1 MDTLNMSKPLYNSR
15 IVDTYIKLIKRRYS
29 YINIGELLAYAGMK
43 PYEVADQGHWF
54 TQEQINLFHERLKK
68 LTGNDDIARE
78 AGRYAASPEAIG
90 VMRQYILGLI
100 GPSKTY
106 EMFGKASTKFTRS
119 SHYESRKLAG
129 NLIEVTVT
137 PNEGVIEQPFQ
148 CANRT
153 GFMEAASMI
162 FNYELPHI
170 DHPECIFKGDKACR
184 YIIHWKKNLSFVW
197 RRVRNIAALF
207 LIIASFSMLLVYPLF
222 ALQTIIPVSFVIVLL
237 LTLIAEHQ
245 EKKEMKSSLD
255 NLWNSSDQLLEQ
267 INMNYN
273 NALMTNEIG
282 QVISRQTNIDDI
294 LLSVVQI
301 LEKRLD
307 YDRGLILLTN
317 REKDRLVFCAG
328 FGYSEEQLGLLKKTA
343 FHLNRPESKGAF
355 VVALR
360 EQKPL
365 LINDV
370 NEIEGDLS
378 PRSLA
383 LLNKLGAKSFI
394 CCPIICED
402 EGLGILAVDHLKSK
416 RPLLQSDMSLLMGIA
431 PVIGISIR
439 NADLIDAQGR
449 QFGSILKVM
458 AASIDARDP
467 LTAGHS
473 EKVTEYAL
481 GICGELGLSHEHR
494 ELIRVA
500 ALLHDYGKI
509 GVPDA
514 ILKKNGMLTEDEYEI
529 VKTHSYKTREIL
541 EQINFEG
548 IFSKVP
554 EIAGAHHEKI
564 DGSGYPLGLKGKDIP
579 LGARIIAVADFFEA
593 ITAKRHYRDPMT
605 IEEAFHL
612 LREGSGKHFDRRLVE
627 SLIGYYTKSYNGNTN
642 QAVSWN

>member
-1 MDTLNMSKPLYNSR
+1 MIDPRLYNSR
-15 IVDTYIKLIKRRYS
+15 IIDTYIKLIKGRYS
-29 YINIGELLAYAGMK
+29 YVNISELLAYAGMK

-514 ILKKNGMLTEDEYEI
+514 ILKKNGKLTDDEYEI
-529 VKTHSYKTREIL
+529 VKTHSCKTREIL

-612 LREGSGKHFDRRLVE
+612 LREGSGKHFERRMVE
-627 SLIGYYTKSYNGNTN
+627 SLISYYTKSYNGSTD

>member
-1 MDTLNMSKPLYNSR
+1 MPKPLYNSR

-29 YINIGELLAYAGMK
+29 YINIGDLLGFAGMK

-68 LTGNDDIARE
+68 LTGNTDIARE
-78 AGRYAASPEAIG
+78 AGRFAASPEAIG
-90 VMRQYILGLI
+90 VMRQYVLGLV
-100 GPSKTY
+100 GPAKAY
-106 EMFGKASTKFTRS
+106 DMVGNASTKFTRS
-119 SHYESRKLAG
+119 SRYESRKIAG
-129 NLIEVTVT
+129 NKIEVTVT
-137 PNEGVIEQPFQ
+137 PNEGVTEEPFQ

-153 GFMEAASMI
+153 GFFEAVSMI

-170 DHPECIFKGDKACR
+170 DHPECMFAGGDVCR
-184 YIIHWKKNLSFVW
+184 YTISWQKNLSSIW
-197 RRVRNIAALF
+197 RRGRNITVLLAFVTVFASLF
-207 LIIASFSMLLVYPLF
+207 VNKWF
-222 ALQTIIPVSFVIVLL
+222 ALGTVLPVAIVVVLL
-237 LTLIAEHQ
+237 LTLVAEHL
-245 EKKEMKSSLD
+245 EKTEMKTSLD
-255 NLWNSSDQLLEQ
+255 NLWNSSDQLLDQ

-273 NALMTNEIG
+273 NALMANEVG
-282 QVISRQTNIDDI
+282 QAISRQTNIDDI
-294 LLSVVQI
+294 LTNVVQI

-317 REKDRLVFCAG
+317 REKDRLMFRAG
-328 FGYSEEQLGLLKKTA
+328 FGYSDEQLGLLKKTA

-360 EQKPL
+360 EQRPL

-383 LLNKLGAKSFI
+383 FVNKLGAQSFI
-394 CCPIICED
+394 CCPIVCED
-402 EGLGILAVDHLKSK
+402 EGLGVLAVDHLKSK

-431 PVIGISIR
+431 PMIGISIR
-439 NADLIDAQGR
+439 NADLIDARGR
-449 QFGSILKVM
+449 QFRSILKVM

-481 GICGELGLSHEHR
+481 GICTELGLSDEHR

-500 ALLHDYGKI
+500 SLLHDYGKI

-514 ILKKNGMLTEDEYEI
+514 ILKKNGMLTDDEYEI
-529 VKTHSYKTREIL
+529 VKTHSFKTREIL
-541 EQINFEG
+541 EQISFEG

-554 EIAGAHHEKI
+554 EIAGSHHEKL
-564 DGSGYPLGLKGKDIP
+564 DGSGYPQGLRGKEIP

-605 IEEAFHL
+605 IEDAFRL
-612 LREGSGKHFDRRLVE
+612 LREEGGKHFDRRLVE
-627 SLIGYYTKSYNGNTN
+627 ALISYYNKSCVGNPH

>member
-1 MDTLNMSKPLYNSR
+1 MPEQLLYNSR

-29 YINIGELLAYAGMK
+29 YINIGELLASAGIK

-54 TQEQINLFHERLKK
+54 TQEQINLFHEQLKK
-68 LTGNDDIARE
+68 LTGNEDIARE

-90 VMRQYILGLI
+90 VMRQYVLGLV
-100 GPSKTY
+100 GPAKAY
-106 EMFGKASTKFTRS
+106 DMVGNASTKFTRS
-119 SHYESRKLAG
+119 AHYESRKIAD
-129 NLIEVTVT
+129 NKVEVTVT
-137 PNEGVIEQPFQ
+137 PNAGVTEQPFQ

-153 GFMEAASMI
+153 GFFEAVSMI
-162 FNYELPHI
+162 FNYELPQI
-170 DHPECIFKGDKACR
+170 DHPECIFKGDKVCR
-184 YIIHWKKNLSFVW
+184 YIIHWNKNQSCIW
-197 RRVRNIAALF
+197 HRTRNIVAL
-207 LIIASFSMLLVYPLF
+207 LLSLAVLALLFINPLLT
-222 ALQTIIPVSFVIVLL
+222 AQTVLPVGAVVVLL

-255 NLWNSSDQLLEQ
+255 NLWNSSDQLLDQ

-282 QVISRQTNIDDI
+282 QVISQQTNIDDI

-301 LEKRLD
+301 LEMRLD
-307 YDRGLILLTN
+307 YDRGLIMLTN
-317 REKDRLVFCAG
+317 QEKDRLVFCAG
-328 FGYSEEQLGLLKKTA
+328 FGYNDEQLALLKKTA

-355 VVALR
+355 VMSLR

-365 LINDV
+365 LINDI

-383 LLNKLGAKSFI
+383 FLNKLGAKSFI

-402 EGLGILAVDHLKSK
+402 EGIGILAVDQLKSK

-439 NADLIDAQGR
+439 NADLIDARER
-449 QFGSILKVM
+449 QFRSILKVM
-458 AASIDARDP
+458 SASIDARDT

-481 GICGELGLSHEHR
+481 GICSELGLSQEYR

-509 GVPDA
+509 AVPDA
-514 ILKKNGMLTEDEYEI
+514 ILKKNGKLTFDEFEI
-529 VKTHSYKTREIL
+529 VKTHSSKTREIL

-564 DGSGYPLGLKGKDIP
+564 DGSGYPLGLKGKNIP

-593 ITAKRHYRDPMT
+593 VTAKRHYRDPMS
-605 IEEAFHL
+605 IDEAFLL
-612 LREGSGKHFDRRLVE
+612 LREGSGKHFNRRMVNA
-627 SLIGYYTKSYNGNTN
+627 LISYYTKTYNGSTD

>member
-1 MDTLNMSKPLYNSR
+1 MPKPLYNSR

-29 YINIGELLAYAGMK
+29 YINIGDLLGFAGMK

-68 LTGNDDIARE
+68 LTGNTDIARE
-78 AGRYAASPEAIG
+78 AGRFAASPEAIG
-90 VMRQYILGLI
+90 VMRQYVLGLV
-100 GPSKTY
+100 GPAKAYDMVGS
-106 EMFGKASTKFTRS
+106 ASTKFTRS
-119 SHYESRKLAG
+119 SRYESRKIAD
-129 NLIEVTVT
+129 NRIEVTVT
-137 PNEGVIEQPFQ
+137 PNEGVTEEPFQ

-153 GFMEAASMI
+153 GFFEAVSMI
-162 FNYELPHI
+162 FNYELPRI
-170 DHPECIFKGDKACR
+170 DHPECIFAGGKVCR
-184 YIIHWKKNLSFVW
+184 YTISWQKNLSSVW
-197 RRVRNIAALF
+197 RRVRNATVLLAVVAVFASLF
-207 LIIASFSMLLVYPLF
+207 VNKWF
-222 ALQTIIPVSFVIVLL
+222 AVGTVLPVAIVVVLL
-237 LTLIAEHQ
+237 LTLVAEHL
-245 EKKEMKSSLD
+245 EKKEMKTSLD
-255 NLWNSSDQLLEQ
+255 NLWNSSDQLLDQ

-273 NALMTNEIG
+273 NALMANEIG
-282 QVISRQTNIDDI
+282 QAISRQTNVDDI
-294 LLSVVQI
+294 LTNVVQI

-317 REKDRLVFCAG
+317 REKDRLVFRAG
-328 FGYSEEQLGLLKKTA
+328 FGYSDEQLGLLKKTA

-360 EQKPL
+360 EQRPL

-383 LLNKLGAKSFI
+383 FVNKLGAQSFI
-394 CCPIICED
+394 CCPIVCED
-402 EGLGILAVDHLKSK
+402 EGLGVLAVDHLKSK

-439 NADLIDAQGR
+439 NADLIDARGR
-449 QFGSILKVM
+449 QFRSILKVM

-481 GICGELGLSHEHR
+481 GICSELGLSGEHR

-514 ILKKNGMLTEDEYEI
+514 ILKKNGMLTDDEYEI

-541 EQINFEG
+541 EQISFEG
-548 IFSKVP
+548 VFSKVP
-554 EIAGAHHEKI
+554 EIAGSHHEKI
-564 DGSGYPLGLKGKDIP
+564 DGSGYPQGLRGKEIP

-605 IEEAFHL
+605 IEEAFRL
-612 LREGSGKHFDRRLVE
+612 LREEGGRHFDRRLVE
-627 SLIGYYTKSYNGNTN
+627 ALISYYNKSYGDNSPH
-642 QAVSWN
+642 AVSWS

>member
-1 MDTLNMSKPLYNSR
+1 
-15 IVDTYIKLIKRRYS
+15 
-29 YINIGELLAYAGMK
+29 
-43 PYEVADQGHWF
+43 
-54 TQEQINLFHERLKK
+54 LKK

>member
-1 MDTLNMSKPLYNSR
+1 MSKPLYNSR
-15 IVDTYIKLIKRRYS
+15 IADTYIKLIKRRYS
-29 YINIGELLAYAGMK
+29 FVNIGELLAYAGMK

-90 VMRQYILGLI
+90 VMRQYVLGLV
-100 GPSKTY
+100 GPAKAY
-106 EMFGKASTKFTRS
+106 DMVGNASTKFTRS
-119 SHYESRKLAG
+119 SRYESRKIAE
-129 NLIEVTVT
+129 NKVEVTVT
-137 PNEGVIEQPFQ
+137 PNDGVTEQSFQ
-148 CANRT
+148 CANRI
-153 GFMEAASMI
+153 GFLEAVSMI

-170 DHPECIFKGDKACR
+170 EHTECLFTGGKACK
-184 YIIHWKKNLSFVW
+184 YIISWKKNLSSVW
-197 RRVRNIAALF
+197 CRIRNLVALLLTIAAIVSLF
-207 LIIASFSMLLVYPLF
+207 INPWF
-222 ALQTIIPVSFVIVLL
+222 ATGTFIPVAIVVILV
-237 LTLIAEHQ
+237 LTLIAEHR
-245 EKKEMKSSLD
+245 EKAEIRSSLD
-255 NLWNSSDQLLEQ
+255 NLWNSTDQLLEQ

-328 FGYSEEQLGLLKKTA
+328 FGYSEEQLSLLKKTA

-431 PVIGISIR
+431 PVVGISIR
-439 NADLIDAQGR
+439 NADLIDARGR
-449 QFGSILKVM
+449 QFRSILKVM

-481 GICGELGLSHEHR
+481 GICSELGLSHEHR

-500 ALLHDYGKI
+500 AMLHDYGKI

-514 ILKKNGMLTEDEYEI
+514 ILKKNGVLTDDEYEI
-529 VKTHSYKTREIL
+529 VKTHSHKTREIL

-548 IFSKVP
+548 VFSKVP
-554 EIAGAHHEKI
+554 EIAGSHHEKI
-564 DGSGYPLGLKGKDIP
+564 DGSGYPLGLKGKEIP

-593 ITAKRHYRDPMT
+593 ITAKRHYREPMT
-605 IEEAFHL
+605 IDEAFHL
-612 LREGSGKHFDRRLVE
+612 LREGSGKHFDRRLVGA
-627 SLIGYYTKSYNGNTN
+627 LISYYNKSYNGGAD
-642 QAVSWN
+642 QVVSWN

>member
-1 MDTLNMSKPLYNSR
+1 MIDPRLYNSR
-15 IVDTYIKLIKRRYS
+15 IIDTYIKLIKGRYS
-29 YINIGELLAYAGMK
+29 YVNISELLAYAGMK

-54 TQEQINLFHERLKK
+54 TQEQVNLFHDRLVK
-68 LTGNDDIARE
+68 LTGNPDIARE

-90 VMRQYILGLI
+90 VMRQYVLGLI
-100 GPSKTY
+100 GPAKAY
-106 EMFGKASTKFTRS
+106 EMVGSASTKFTRS
-119 SHYESRKLAG
+119 SKHESRKLAG
-129 NLIEVTVT
+129 NRIEVTAT
-137 PNEGVIEQPFQ
+137 PEEGVAEQPFQ
-148 CANRT
+148 CANRI
-153 GFMEAASMI
+153 GFFEAVSMI
-162 FNYELPHI
+162 FNRELPRI
-170 DHPECIFKGDKACR
+170 DHPECIFKGDKVCR
-184 YIIHWKKNLSFVW
+184 YVIHMKRNRAFVIQN
-197 RRVRNIAALF
+197 VRNLAAF
-207 LIIASFSMLLVYPLF
+207 LLLLAVLVFLTINPLF
-222 ALQTIIPVSFVIVLL
+222 TVETVIPVAIVIVLL
-237 LTLIAEHQ
+237 LSLVAENKD
-245 EKKEMKSSLD
+245 KKEIKTSLD
-255 NLWNSSDQLLEQ
+255 NLWESSDQLLDQ

-294 LLSVVQI
+294 LLSMVQI

-328 FGYSEEQLGLLKKTA
+328 FGYSEEQLALLKKTA

-360 EQKPL
+360 EQRPL

-431 PVIGISIR
+431 PVIGVSIR
-439 NADLIDAQGR
+439 NADLIDARGR
-449 QFGSILKVM
+449 QFRSILKVM

-481 GICGELGLSHEHR
+481 GICSELGLSHEHR

-514 ILKKNGMLTEDEYEI
+514 ILKKNGMLTDDEYEI

-612 LREGSGKHFDRRLVE
+612 LREGSGKHFERRMVE
-627 SLIGYYTKSYNGNTN
+627 SLISYYTKSYNGSTD

>member
-1 MDTLNMSKPLYNSR
+1 MSKPLYNSR

>member
-1 MDTLNMSKPLYNSR
+1 MSKPLYNSR

-29 YINIGELLAYAGMK
+29 YINIGDLLGFAGMK

-54 TQEQINLFHERLKK
+54 TQEQVNLFHEQLKK
-68 LTGNDDIARE
+68 LTGNMDIARE

-90 VMRQYILGLI
+90 VMRQYILGLV

-106 EMFGKASTKFTRS
+106 EMFGRASTKFTRS

-129 NLIEVTVT
+129 NRIEVTVT
-137 PNEGVIEQPFQ
+137 PNEGVTEQPFQ

-153 GFMEAASMI
+153 GFLEAASMI
-162 FNYELPHI
+162 FNHELPHI
-170 DHPECIFKGDKACR
+170 DHPECIFKGDKVCR
-184 YIIHWKKNLSFVW
+184 YVINWEQNRSFIW
-197 RRVRNIAALF
+197 LRIRNIAAPLLF
-207 LIIASFSMLLVYPLF
+207 MTILVSLLFNIWF
-222 ALQTIIPVSFVIVLL
+222 ALQVVLPASFVVVLL
-237 LTLIAEHQ
+237 LTIIAEHV
-245 EKKEMKSSLD
+245 EKTEMNTSLD
-255 NLWNSSDQLLEQ
+255 NLWSSTDQLLEQ

-273 NALMTNEIG
+273 NALMANEIG

-294 LLSVVQI
+294 LANVVQI

-307 YDRGLILLTN
+307 YDRGMILLTN
-317 REKDRLVFCAG
+317 REKDKLVFRAG
-328 FGYSEEQLGLLKKTA
+328 FGYNDEHFALLKKTS
-343 FHLNRPESKGAF
+343 FHLNRPESRGAF

-360 EQKPL
+360 EQRPL

-378 PRSLA
+378 PHSLA
-383 LLNKLGAKSFI
+383 FVNKLGAQSFI

-402 EGLGILAVDHLKSK
+402 EKLGILAVDHLKSK

-439 NADLIDAQGR
+439 NADLIDARGR
-449 QFGSILKVM
+449 QFRSILKVM

-481 GICGELGLSHEHR
+481 GICSELGLSGEHR
-494 ELIRVA
+494 EVIRVS

-514 ILKKNGMLTEDEYEI
+514 ILKKNGMLTDEEYEI
-529 VKTHSYKTREIL
+529 VKAHSSKTREIL
-541 EQINFEG
+541 EQVSFEG
-548 IFSKVP
+548 NFSKVP
-554 EIAGAHHEKI
+554 EIAGSHHEKI
-564 DGSGYPLGLKGKDIP
+564 DGSGYPNGLKGKAIP

-593 ITAKRHYRDPMT
+593 ITAKRHYRDPMN
-605 IEEAFHL
+605 IEDAFKL
-612 LREGSGKHFDRRLVE
+612 LREGGGRHFDRRLVE
-627 SLIGYYTKSYNGNTN
+627 ALISYYNKTYACNAP